1 VTDFAHG
8 DSVRIKGS
16 GAGPNLAA
24 DNKPKKIKRS
34 EQTRRRILDAAAL
47 WLNKKGLAVTSL
59 QDLADEVGLQTASL
73 YYHFPSKDA
82 LIEEVLHKGIEIVYD
97 DVRRALDAL
106 GPTATY
112 RERVRVAIV
121 AHLSSLLEHGDYTS
135 ANIRNFP
142 LVPDNLREKNLAI
155 RRQYGDYW
163 RQLLEDAQRAG
174 EIAPNIDLSLVRLF
188 LIGALNWSTEWFN
201 PRKKSILAIANA
213 ICSMM
218 FDGIAPKDTQ
228 HSTAT
233 KTRTSRR
240 QSPSS

>member
-1 VTDFAHG
+1 MTDLAQG
-8 DSVRIKGS
+8 GSVRSKEGGAVPGKSEKKS
-16 GAGPNLAA
+16 G
-24 DNKPKKIKRS
+24 KIKRS

-47 WLNKKGLAVTSL
+47 WLNNKGLAATSL

-106 GPTATY
+106 GPAATY

-142 LVPDNLREKNLAI
+142 LVSDSLREKNLSI

-163 RQLLEDAQRAG
+163 RQLLQDAQKAG
-174 EIAPNIDLSLVRLF
+174 EIAPNIDLSLVRLL
-188 LIGALNWSTEWFN
+188 LIGAMNWSTEWFN
-201 PRKKSILAIANA
+201 PRKKSIDSIANA
-213 ICSMM
+213 ICNMM
-218 FDGIAPKDTQ
+218 FDGIAPRDTQ
-228 HSTAT
+228 HAEGGNKRS
-233 KTRTSRR
+233 SRR
-240 QSPSS
+240 

>member
-1 VTDFAHG
+1 MG
-8 DSVRIKGS
+8 KSEK
-16 GAGPNLAA
+16 
-24 DNKPKKIKRS
+24 KPGKIKRS

-106 GPTATY
+106 GPAATY

-142 LVPDNLREKNLAI
+142 LVPDSLREKNLSI

-163 RQLLEDAQRAG
+163 RQLLQDAQKAG
-174 EIAPNIDLSLVRLF
+174 EIAPNIDLSLVRLL
-188 LIGALNWSTEWFN
+188 LIGAMNWSTEWYN
-201 PRKKSILAIANA
+201 PRKKSVDAIANA
-213 ICSMM
+213 TCNMM
-218 FDGIAPKDTQ
+218 FDGIAPRDVPRAEGGNKR
-228 HSTAT
+228 SP
-233 KTRTSRR
+233 RR
-240 QSPSS
+240 